1 MNDSP
6 HQSSDLPEHSPVEEE
21 GRPKRST
28 RVPTRY
34 QVFALFPSGYLQGYE
49 KEKREVFKDCWIFR
63 IKRDLKGEI
72 VRYKACKVVKS
83 YPHKY
88 GDNHH
93 FGMGVT

>member
-1 MNDSP
+1 MTLHSNRLIFLSI
-6 HQSSDLPEHSPVEEE
+6 HLLKKKADLSGAH
-21 GRPKRST
+21 GYL
-28 RVPTRY
+28 TRY
-34 QVFALFPSGYLQGYE
+34 QVFALFSSGYLQEYE

-72 VRYKACKVVKS
+72 VRYKACKIVKS